1 MSKSKVQKTNEEL
14 IREDNAIVLRGYDE
28 VRWVNWAKNALCYL
42 CNESEMDSIREIITR
57 EYPKLSDAMRNS
69 LASFSERKKVSV
81 LIWNKPMETLRA
93 VLYKYLGTCIVNM
106 LKSGDVSN
114 PCYECFPGA
123 KDKFIVCTDAEIYGR
138 SFNDSMWFPR
148 ETMCVVLLG
157 NAKKNN
163 YLTEVLNSFVRSR
176 RDTVPRQRTI
186 FLFSGTRKDFAAYYG
201 DASACE
207 LNRDSIITDW
217 NPDAA
222 SQTNKTRHVTEPLY
236 SFAPEK
242 EKWKPKQTQ
251 TTNEIVQKTD
261 AQDRYTRSPQ
271 DTSRRSSKNHP
282 SEGRVVLD
290 KAVHSDDFTPRP
302 LKPSK
307 FC

>member
-14 IREDNAIVLRGYDE
+14 IREDNAIVLRGYDKE
-28 VRWVNWAKNALCYL
+28 RWVHWAKNALRYL
-42 CNESEMDSIREIITR
+42 CNESEMDSIREITAS
-57 EYPKLSDAMRNS
+57 EFPKLSDAMRNS
-69 LASFSERKKVSV
+69 LASFLERKKVSV

-93 VLYKYLGTCIVNM
+93 VLYKSLGTWIVGM
-106 LKSGDVSN
+106 FTSCDIVRH

-123 KDKFIVCTDAEIYGR
+123 KDKFIVCTDAEIYDR
-138 SFNDSMWFPR
+138 SFNDTLWFPN

-163 YLTEVLNSFVRSR
+163 YLIEVLNSFVRRR

-186 FLFSGTRKDFAAYYG
+186 FLFSGTRSYFSEMYG

-217 NPDAA
+217 NPDAV
-222 SQTNKTRHVTEPLY
+222 SQTNKARNVTEPLY

-242 EKWKPKQTQ
+242 EKWKPKQT
-251 TTNEIVQKTD
+251 TNEIVPKTD

-271 DTSRRSSKNHP
+271 DTSRQRSYKKNQ

-290 KAVHSDDFTPRP
+290 KAVHSDEFTPRP
-302 LKPSK
+302 LNTSK
-307 FC
+307 FY